1 MVQLVGFAAGTL
13 TALALVPQV
22 LKTWRTRSAADLSAA
37 MLGAQIAGLAL
48 WIVYGVALG
57 SLPMIVT
64 NVVTLS
70 LSLMLLGLQAR
81 VSLVAD
87 VAGRAPRPTSGLP

>member
-1 MVQLVGFAAGTL
+1 
-13 TALALVPQV
+13 
-22 LKTWRTRSAADLSAA
+22 

-70 LSLMLLGLQAR
+70 LSLMLLAFK
-81 VSLVAD
+81 
-87 VAGRAPRPTSGLP
+87 RAYPSSRT

>member
-22 LKTWRTRSAADLSAA
+22 LKTWRTRSASDLSGA
-37 MLGAQIAGLAL
+37 MIGAQIAGLAL

-70 LSLMLLGLQAR
+70 LSLMLLAFK
-81 VSLVAD
+81 
-87 VAGRAPRPTSGLP
+87 RAYSPSRT

>member
-22 LKTWRTRSAADLSAA
+22 LKTWRTRSAADLSSA
-37 MLGAQIAGLAL
+37 MLGAQIVGLAL

-70 LSLMLLGLQAR
+70 LSLMLLAFK
-81 VSLVAD
+81 
-87 VAGRAPRPTSGLP
+87 RAYPSSRT

>member
-1 MVQLVGFAAGTL
+1 MVQLVGFLAGTL

-22 LKTWRTRSAADLSAA
+22 LKTWRTRSAADLSTA
-37 MLGAQIAGLAL
+37 MLGAQIVGLAL

-64 NVVTLS
+64 NTVTLS
-70 LSLMLLGLQAR
+70 LSLLLMGFK
-81 VSLVAD
+81 
-87 VAGRAPRPTSGLP
+87 RAFSSSSG

>member
-37 MLGAQIAGLAL
+37 MLGAQIMGLAL

-64 NVVTLS
+64 NLVTLS
-70 LSLMLLGLQAR
+70 LSLMLLAFK
-81 VSLVAD
+81 
-87 VAGRAPRPTSGLP
+87 RAYPSSRA

>member
-22 LKTWRTRSAADLSAA
+22 LKTWRTRSADDLSAA

-64 NVVTLS
+64 NLVTLS
-70 LSLMLLGLQAR
+70 LSLTLLVFKR
-81 VSLVAD
+81 VYPSTH
-87 VAGRAPRPTSGLP
+87 GRHLGQP